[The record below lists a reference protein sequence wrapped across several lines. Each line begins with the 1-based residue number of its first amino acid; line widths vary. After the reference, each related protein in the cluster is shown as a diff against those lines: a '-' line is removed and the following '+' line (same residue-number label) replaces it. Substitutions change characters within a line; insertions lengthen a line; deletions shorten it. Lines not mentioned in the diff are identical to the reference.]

1 MQYFLGIDIGTYE
14 SKGVL
19 TDKDGFVLASA
30 THPHKML
37 ILEPGWAEHR
47 PEEDWWNDFVTITKT
62 ILKSSQI
69 NPKNIS
75 CIATSA
81 IGPCMLPVSPQGEPL
96 MNALKNSLLSNGISV
111 ENIGIVTSP
120 LLYYAAKKH
129 SSKSGIMVT
138 GSHNPKEYNGIKMI
152 IDDEPVS
159 GKEIF
164 ELIGTINNITNKGTS
179 SVNED
184 VIDNYI
190 EEVKSKSIQSKYEI
204 KVVIDCGNGA
214 AGVIAPKLFKALG
227 FNVVEIYSEVDGNFP
242 NHHPDPG
249 NPENLKDLSDK
260 VLSEK
265 ANIGLAFDGDGDR
278 LGVVDNLGNLVWAD
292 QYMLLLCTEIA
303 NLYDNPKIIMDVKCS
318 KVFFDE
324 AKKLN
329 CDPIMSKT
337 GHSPIKEKM
346 KELKSPLSGEM
357 SGHVCYADDFYGYD
371 DAMYVALRLLR
382 ILCNQ
387 EKSLNELINIYP
399 KTYSTP
405 ETRFDVDE
413 TKKFLIIEE
422 IKERIKN
429 TEGKIID
436 IDGIRVE
443 NDDGWFLMRASNTQN
458 QLTCRAESTS
468 QEGLKSLIAI
478 IENQLSLSGVNYKFT
493 V

>member
-1 MQYFLGIDIGTYE
+1 MEQVNKLEIENFDKQVLREYDIR
-14 SKGVL
+14 GVVGNNINQN
-19 TDKDGFVLASA
+19 TAY
-30 THPHKML
+30 
-37 ILEPGWAEHR
+37 
-47 PEEDWWNDFVTITKT
+47 TIGRTFAYT
-62 ILKSSQI
+62 VINRLKS
-69 NPKNIS
+69 NI
-75 CIATSA
+75 IAT
-81 IGPCMLPVSPQGEPL
+81 GYDGRLTSPDL
-96 MNALKNSLLSNGISV
+96 HKALCEGLKDSGAKVI
-111 ENIGIVTSP
+111 NIGMGPTP
-120 LLYYAAKKH
+120 MTYFAHYYLNADAA
-129 SSKSGIMVT
+129 IMVT
-138 GSHNPKEYNGIKMI
+138 GSHNPSEYNGFKM
-152 IDDEPVS
+152 V
-159 GKEIF
+159 
-164 ELIGTINNITNKGTS
+164 LNKHS
-179 SVNED
+179 FYAED
-184 VIDNYI
+184 
-190 EEVKSKSIQSKYEI
+190 IQSLQKLIDQNDLKLIEGEI
-204 KVVIDCGNGA
+204 INQDIKKDYNERLLQNINLNKKIKIAWDIGNGA
-214 AGVIAPKLFKALG
+214 MGAVIKEVTNNLNNSENILI
-227 FNVVEIYSEVDGNFP
+227 NDEVDGNFP
-242 NHHPDPG
+242 NHHPDPTVPK
-249 NPENLKDLSDK
+249 NMEQLIKSVKDNSCD
-260 VLSEK
+260 
-265 ANIGLAFDGDGDR
+265 IGLAFDGDGDR

-387 EKSLNELINIYP
+387 EKSLNELINVYP

-478 IENQLSLSGVNYKFT
+478 IENHLSLSGVNYKFT